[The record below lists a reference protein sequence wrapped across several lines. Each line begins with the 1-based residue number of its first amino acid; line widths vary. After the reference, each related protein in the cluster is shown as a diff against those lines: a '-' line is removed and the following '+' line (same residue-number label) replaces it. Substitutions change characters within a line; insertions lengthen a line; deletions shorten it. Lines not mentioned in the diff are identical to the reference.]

1 MESGGLGL
9 LDNRTPP
16 GNVGTMLE
24 SEIGSFPPKM
34 KARGVKSHQWIENLG
49 GVDCVYICG
58 GGSRSEC
65 LLHVFFSCSVLQFL
79 RQSLS
84 YCLNCSSLLVH

>member
-1 MESGGLGL
+1 MHLFQDPGKTEHQHHRSPAQKFLGKQIVESGGLGL

-34 KARGVKSHQWIENLG
+34 KARGVKSHQWIENR
-49 GVDCVYICG
+49 G
-58 GGSRSEC
+58 GGIVYMCVCRGE
-65 LLHVFFSCSVLQFL
+65 
-79 RQSLS
+79 
-84 YCLNCSSLLVH
+84 